1 MLSLLYSP
9 HSLLINQ
16 FHLDHNA
23 SGQYLHLKFCIII
36 ASSFF
41 GVLQLSKEKS
51 KTLVRYILEISLL
64 LFRDVFSDGGGEV
77 KRNNPVFSI
86 PGLKPV
92 KK

>member
-1 MLSLLYSP
+1 MPLV
-9 HSLLINQ
+9 
-16 FHLDHNA
+16 
-23 SGQYLHLKFCIII
+23 YLHLKFCIII
-36 ASSFF
+36 ASRFF

-77 KRNNPVFSI
+77 KRNNAVFSI
-86 PGLKPV
+86 AGLKPV